1 MSRTETGE
9 AYDDGAYTIF
19 VNGLYKGKY
28 DFGKLAHDFNCKK
41 ADDIYYKP
49 LADGVRHFKETEE
62 GREEMCE
69 SFERLADKVA
79 DNRAEQ
85 SRINTLVEA
94 IKSLM
99 DSMKLSLDQA
109 LNALNIEGKERAII
123 AKQLQLQK

>member
-1 MSRTETGE
+1 
-9 AYDDGAYTIF
+9 
-19 VNGLYKGKY
+19 
-28 DFGKLAHDFNCKK
+28 
-41 ADDIYYKP
+41 
-49 LADGVRHFKETEE
+49 
-62 GREEMCE
+62 MCE
-69 SFERLADKVA
+69 SFEKLADKVA

>member
-1 MSRTETGE
+1 
-9 AYDDGAYTIF
+9 
-19 VNGLYKGKY
+19 
-28 DFGKLAHDFNCKK
+28 
-41 ADDIYYKP
+41 
-49 LADGVRHFKETEE
+49 
-62 GREEMCE
+62 MCE